1 MRDFSSASHAR
12 FIPPPYCSES
22 AARSAPGN
30 DDTPPRSVMADWWT
44 ELESAILNCLEHV
57 GTVTPAEIGR
67 RLGIPEAATASLLS
81 VQVRDGKVRI
91 RLVELA
97 RGDSDALETNAAPF
111 RRGLA

>member
-1 MRDFSSASHAR
+1 M
-12 FIPPPYCSES
+12 
-22 AARSAPGN
+22 
-30 DDTPPRSVMADWWT
+30 TDWWT
-44 ELESAILNCLEHV
+44 ALESEILNCLEHV

-81 VQVRDGKVRI
+81 VVVRDGKVRI

-97 RGDSDALETNAAPF
+97 RGDSDALETNAAPP

>member
-1 MRDFSSASHAR
+1 MCASSRHPIVPRGARDRRRRRPS
-12 FIPPPYCSES
+12 
-22 AARSAPGN
+22 RSGV
-30 DDTPPRSVMADWWT
+30 TDWWT
-44 ELESAILNCLEHV
+44 ALESEILNCLEHV

-97 RGDSDALETNAAPF
+97 RGDSDALETNAAPP